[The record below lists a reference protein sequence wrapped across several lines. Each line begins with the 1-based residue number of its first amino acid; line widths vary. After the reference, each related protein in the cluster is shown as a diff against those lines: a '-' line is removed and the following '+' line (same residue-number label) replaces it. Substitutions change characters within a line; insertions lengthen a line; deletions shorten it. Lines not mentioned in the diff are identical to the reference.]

1 MTTTSRRA
9 AGPAGPVDATASP
22 RAVWRTLPADAVTIE
37 GGIWAKR
44 QAVNREAALP
54 HGFRMLEQAGN
65 FENLRIS
72 AGRSRAAYRGPVF
85 MDSDVYK
92 WLEAASFEL
101 ARQPSA
107 ELEALIEQAIDVV
120 EPAQQADGYLNSYY
134 TVAEPGRRWIDFG
147 HGHELYC
154 AGHLFQAA
162 VAHHRATGRE
172 RLLGIARRF
181 ADHIDATFGPG
192 KRQATPGHPEIE
204 MALVELYRETGERR
218 YLDLA
223 GFLLDQRGHGWLGPS
238 LRYGAS
244 AYFQDRV
251 PIREASELE
260 GHAVRALYLTA
271 GVADVYLETGDRA
284 LLDAL
289 ERQWHDLVARK
300 LYITGG
306 VGSRHLAEAFGQ
318 PYELPNEL
326 AYCET
331 CAAIASIMWCWRML
345 LATGQSRFA
354 DLAERTLYNAVLS
367 GVSLD
372 GQLYFYVNPLADNGE
387 PEHLHRGGPSRKP
400 WHTVACCPPNV
411 MRLFASLGH
420 YLATCDEGGLQLHQ
434 YGAARIAADLG
445 ASGSAA
451 LRMASEYPWDGRVRI
466 VVEEG
471 GSGAWTL
478 SLRVPAWAD
487 GASARL
493 NGEPVD
499 ATPDAGGYLR
509 IARTW
514 QRGDAVELELPM
526 PPRLTE
532 AHPWIESTRG
542 CAAIER
548 GPLVYCLEQADQQ
561 APVYDLEI
569 DRSAPLRAS
578 WRPDLLDG
586 VSVVRGSGFRI
597 DRSAW
602 AGVLYRPLR
611 GEAASPKQPVELTA
625 VPVYAW
631 ANRGPGA
638 MKVWL
643 PLG

>member
-1 MTTTSRRA
+1 MTTTPRRA
-9 AGPAGPVDATASP
+9 AGPVDVTASP
-22 RAVWRTLPADAVTIE
+22 QARWRTLPAGAVAIK

-44 QAVNREAALP
+44 QAVNRASALP

-65 FENLRIS
+65 FENLKL
-72 AGRSRAAYRGPVF
+72 AAQDATEGYRGPVF

-92 WLEAASFEL
+92 WIEAAALEL
-101 ARQPSA
+101 ARQPGA
-107 ELEALIEQAIDVV
+107 DLEALIERAIDAI
-120 EPAQQADGYLNSYY
+120 EPAQKPDGYLNSYY

-162 VAHHRATGRE
+162 VAHHRATGSD
-172 RLLGIARRF
+172 RLLNVARRF
-181 ADHIDATFGPG
+181 ADHLDATFGPS
-192 KRQATPGHPEIE
+192 KRKATPGHPEVE
-204 MALVELYRETGERR
+204 TALVELYRQTGERR

-223 GFLLDQRGHGWLGPS
+223 GFLLDNRGYGWLGPS
-238 LRYGAS
+238 RRYGAS

-251 PIREASELE
+251 PIRESSEVE

-271 GVADVYLETGDRA
+271 GVADVYLETGDQA

-289 ERQWHDLVARK
+289 QRQFTDMVSRK

-306 VGSRHLAEAFGQ
+306 VGSRHLAEAFGK

-345 LATGQSRFA
+345 LVTGEARFA

-372 GQLYFYVNPLADNGE
+372 GERYFYVNPLADNGE

-400 WHTVACCPPNV
+400 WHNVACCPPNV
-411 MRLFASLGH
+411 MRLVASLGH
-420 YLATCDEGGLQLHQ
+420 YAATRDAGGLQIHQ
-434 YGAARIAADLG
+434 YGAARIAAELG
-445 ASGSAA
+445 VAGSVA
-451 LRMASEYPWDGRVRI
+451 LRIESDYPWDGHVRI

-471 GSGAWTL
+471 SAGPWTL
-478 SLRVPAWAD
+478 SLRIPSWCEDAAAHVNGQDLDEATVAD
-487 GASARL
+487 GYLHIER
-493 NGEPVD
+493 
-499 ATPDAGGYLR
+499 TWAGG
-509 IARTW
+509 
-514 QRGDAVELELPM
+514 DVLELDLPM
-526 PPRLTE
+526 TPRLTE
-532 AHPWIESTRG
+532 GHPWIESTRG
-542 CAAIER
+542 CVAIER

-561 APVYDLEI
+561 APLYDLEI
-569 DRSAPLRAS
+569 DPSAPLTAS
-578 WRPDLLDG
+578 WQPDLLDG
-586 VSVVRGSGFRI
+586 VTVVRGRGYRI

-602 AGVLYRPLR
+602 EGLLYRPF
-611 GEAASPKQPVELTA
+611 AAGAPSPKRPVDLTA
-625 VPVYAW
+625 IPVYAW
-631 ANRGPGA
+631 ANRGPNA
-638 MKVWL
+638 MKIWL

>member
-9 AGPAGPVDATASP
+9 AGPVDATASP
-22 RAVWRTLPADAVTIE
+22 RATWRTLPAGAVTIE
-37 GGIWAKR
+37 GGIWKKR
-44 QAVNREAALP
+44 QAVNRESALP

-65 FENLRIS
+65 LDNLTLS
-72 AGRSRAAYRGPVF
+72 AQGATEGYRGPVF

-92 WLEAASFEL
+92 WIEAAALEL

-107 ELEALIEQAIDVV
+107 ELEALIDRAIDAI
-120 EPAQQADGYLNSYY
+120 EPAQRPDGYLNSYY
-134 TVAEPGRRWIDFG
+134 TVAEPGRRWVDFG

-162 VAHHRATGRE
+162 VAHHRATGKD
-172 RLLGIARRF
+172 RLLKIATRF

-223 GFLLDQRGHGWLGPS
+223 GFLLDQRGYGWLGPS
-238 LRYGAS
+238 HRYNAS
-244 AYFQDRV
+244 SYFQDRV
-251 PIREASELE
+251 PVREATEVE

-271 GVADVYLETGDRA
+271 GIADVYLETGEQA

-289 ERQWHDLVARK
+289 ERQWRDMVTRK
-300 LYITGG
+300 LYVTGG
-306 VGSRHLAEAFGQ
+306 VGSRHLAEAFGK

-345 LATGQSRFA
+345 LITGESRFA

-372 GQLYFYVNPLADNGE
+372 GELYFYVNPLADNGE
-387 PEHLHRGGPSRKP
+387 TEHLHRGGPSRKP
-400 WHTVACCPPNV
+400 WHNVACCPPNV
-411 MRLFASLGH
+411 MRLVASLGH
-420 YLATCDEGGLQLHQ
+420 YAATRDAGGFQIHQ
-434 YGAARIAADLG
+434 YGAARLAADLE
-445 ASGSAA
+445 AAGSVA
-451 LRMASEYPWDGRVRI
+451 LAIESDYPWDGQVRI

-471 GSGAWTL
+471 GTAPWTL
-478 SLRVPAWAD
+478 SLRIPGWAED
-487 GASARL
+487 AAVHV
-493 NGEPVD
+493 NGEDVD
-499 ATPDAGGYLR
+499 DIVVENGYVR
-509 IARTW
+509 IERDWTS
-514 QRGDAVELELPM
+514 GDTLELDLPM
-526 PPRLTE
+526 TPRLTE
-532 AHPWIESTRG
+532 AHPSIESTRG
-542 CAAIER
+542 CVAIEC

-561 APVYDLEI
+561 GPVYDLEL
-569 DRSAPLRAS
+569 DPAAPLSAS
-578 WRPDLLDG
+578 WQPDLLDG
-586 VSVVRGSGFRI
+586 VSVVQGSGFQV

-602 AGVLYRPLR
+602 EGALYRPL
-611 GEAASPKQPVELTA
+611 GSGAAPSKQPVALTA
-625 VPVYAW
+625 IPAYAW

-638 MKVWL
+638 MRIWIPV
-643 PLG
+643 G

>member
-9 AGPAGPVDATASP
+9 AGPVDATASA
-22 RAVWRTLPADAVTIE
+22 RARWRTLPSGAVTIE
-37 GGIWAKR
+37 RGIWAKR
-44 QAVNREAALP
+44 QAVNRASALP

-65 FENLRIS
+65 FENLKL
-72 AGRSRAAYRGPVF
+72 AARDATEGYRGPVF

-92 WLEAASFEL
+92 WIEAASLEL
-101 ARQPSA
+101 SRRPSA
-107 ELEALIEQAIDVV
+107 DLEALIERAIDVI
-120 EPAQQADGYLNSYY
+120 EPAQKADGYLNSYY

-162 VAHHRATGRE
+162 VAHHRATGSE
-172 RLLGIARRF
+172 RLLNVARRF

-192 KRQATPGHPEIE
+192 KRKATPGHPEIE
-204 MALVELYRETGERR
+204 TALVELYRETGERR

-223 GFLLDQRGHGWLGPS
+223 GFLLDNRGYGWLGPS
-238 LRYGAS
+238 HRYNAS
-244 AYFQDRV
+244 SYFQDRV
-251 PIREASELE
+251 PVRESSEVE

-271 GVADVYLETGDRA
+271 GVADVYLETGEQA

-289 ERQWHDLVARK
+289 QRQFTDMVSRK

-306 VGSRHLAEAFGQ
+306 VGSRHLAEAFGK

-345 LATGQSRFA
+345 LITGEARFA

-372 GQLYFYVNPLADNGE
+372 GELYFYVNPLADNGE

-400 WHTVACCPPNV
+400 WHNVACCPPNV
-411 MRLFASLGH
+411 MRLVASLGH
-420 YLATCDEGGLQLHQ
+420 YAATRDTGGLQIHQ

-445 ASGSAA
+445 TGGSVV
-451 LRMASEYPWDGRVRI
+451 LRIESDYPWDGGVRI

-471 GSGAWTL
+471 GSVPWTL
-478 SLRVPAWAD
+478 SLRLPAWSETTRIGLPGKPTEPAPVE
-487 GASARL
+487 
-493 NGEPVD
+493 NGY
-499 ATPDAGGYLR
+499 AR
-509 IARTW
+509 IARAW
-514 QRGDAVELELPM
+514 KPGDVVELDLAM
-526 PPRLTE
+526 APRLTE
-532 AHPWIESTRG
+532 GHPWIESTRG
-542 CAAIER
+542 CVAIER
-548 GPLVYCLEQADQQ
+548 GPLVYCLEQVDQQ

-569 DRSAPLRAS
+569 DPSAPLSAS
-578 WRPDLLDG
+578 WQPDLLDG
-586 VSVVRGSGFRI
+586 VTVVRGSGSTI

-602 AGVLYRPLR
+602 EGLLYRPF
-611 GEAASPKQPVELTA
+611 AAGVPSPKQPVELTA

-638 MKVWL
+638 MKIWI

>member
-9 AGPAGPVDATASP
+9 AGPVDATASP
-22 RAVWRTLPADAVTIE
+22 NARWRTLPSGAVTIE

-44 QAVNREAALP
+44 QAVNRASALP

-65 FENLRIS
+65 FENLKL
-72 AGRSRAAYRGPVF
+72 AARDATEGYRGPVF

-92 WLEAASFEL
+92 WIEAASLEL
-101 ARQPSA
+101 ARQPSPD
-107 ELEALIEQAIDVV
+107 LEALIEQAIDVI
-120 EPAQQADGYLNSYY
+120 EPAQKADGYLNSYY

-162 VAHHRATGRE
+162 VAHHRATGSE
-172 RLLGIARRF
+172 RLLNVARRL

-192 KRQATPGHPEIE
+192 KRTATPGHPEIE
-204 MALVELYRETGERR
+204 TALVELYRESGERR
-218 YLDLA
+218 YLALA
-223 GFLLDQRGHGWLGPS
+223 GFLLDNRGHGWLGPS
-238 LRYGAS
+238 HRYGVS

-251 PIREASELE
+251 PIREASEVE

-271 GVADVYLETGDRA
+271 GVADVYLETGEQA

-289 ERQWHDLVARK
+289 QRQFTDMVSRK

-306 VGSRHLAEAFGQ
+306 VGSRHLAEAFGK

-345 LATGQSRFA
+345 LITGESRFA

-372 GQLYFYVNPLADNGE
+372 GELYFYVNPLADNGE
-387 PEHLHRGGPSRKP
+387 TENLHRGGPSRKP
-400 WHTVACCPPNV
+400 WHNVACCPPNV
-411 MRLFASLGH
+411 MRLVASLGH
-420 YLATCDEGGLQLHQ
+420 YAATRDEGGLQIHQ
-434 YGAARIAADLG
+434 YGAARIAAGLATG
-445 ASGSAA
+445 GSAA
-451 LRMASEYPWDGRVRI
+451 LRIESDYPWDGRVRI
-466 VVEEG
+466 VVEETPDTP
-471 GSGAWTL
+471 WTL
-478 SLRVPAWAD
+478 SLRIPAWSGDA
-487 GASARL
+487 AL
-493 NGEPVD
+493 HVNGEDPEEVRVE
-499 ATPDAGGYLR
+499 GGYALIER
-509 IARTW
+509 SW
-514 QRGDAVELELPM
+514 VSGDVVELDLVMEPGLIQG
-526 PPRLTE
+526 
-532 AHPWIESTRG
+532 HPWIESTRG
-542 CAAIER
+542 CVAIER
-548 GPLVYCLEQADQQ
+548 GPLVFCLEQTDQQ

-569 DRSAPLRAS
+569 DPSATLTAS
-578 WRPDLLDG
+578 WQPDVLDG
-586 VSVVRGSGFRI
+586 VAVVKGSGFQI

-602 AGVLYRPLR
+602 EGLLYRPFET
-611 GEAASPKQPVELTA
+611 GAALPKQPVELTA

-638 MKVWL
+638 MKIWI